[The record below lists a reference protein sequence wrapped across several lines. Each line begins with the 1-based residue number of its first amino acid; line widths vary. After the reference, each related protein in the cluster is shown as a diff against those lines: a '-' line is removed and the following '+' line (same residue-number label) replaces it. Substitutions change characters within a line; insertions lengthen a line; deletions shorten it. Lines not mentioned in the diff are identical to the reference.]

1 MGGHPKGDAL
11 ICFDKSAF
19 CSHNQK
25 QAVNAPVSEE
35 AFGVVKSALDDLLKD
50 APILA
55 GMKFVHWFDREIAQE
70 EDPFCTLDFGFDR
83 SEQAP
88 ETVPVN
94 PAAKRNMADQVPES
108 VYSGQAAPDLDGT
121 SYYILLLSGVKQ
133 PRYDPADLRRGS
145 YAGRVRIAVNGM
157 TIWH

>member
-1 MGGHPKGDAL
+1 M
-11 ICFDKSAF
+11 
-19 CSHNQK
+19 
-25 QAVNAPVSEE
+25 
-35 AFGVVKSALDDLLKD
+35 VKSALDDLLKD

-108 VYSGQAAPDLDGT
+108 VYSGQAAPDLDGV
-121 SYYILLLSGVKQ
+121 LLHLASFRRKQ
-133 PRYDPADLRRGS
+133 RVMIRRFERGS
-145 YAGRVRIAVNGM
+145 YAGLRQNLRQWYDDLALTNQSAQG
-157 TIWH
+157 TSNR